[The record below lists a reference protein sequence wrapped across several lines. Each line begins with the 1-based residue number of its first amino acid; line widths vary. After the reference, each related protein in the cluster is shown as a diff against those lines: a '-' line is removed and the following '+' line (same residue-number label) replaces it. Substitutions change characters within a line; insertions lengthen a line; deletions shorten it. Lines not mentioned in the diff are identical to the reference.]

1 MKLNLEAKTLEE
13 EKIKA
18 YLEANASYMLAE
30 KINNGVR
37 IQKDGKKLL
46 NKKTLADFMKYACNE
61 ARKLAEKGANSACV
75 EDKIVYG
82 WAVHYFT
89 EDSIEGTL
97 FNEDGTE
104 YRIQA
109 SAIAKAPTVKYEPPK
124 PKPKPQI
131 SFFELLENTNNAQKQ
146 EDVCENSVEDDE
158 EPTEEEILEAAEQNE
173 EKGSSLCAD
182 PETGEVL
189 TEEEMREFDGDIEEP
204 YIDENE
210 IDSSAFDVEALAI
223 LDEIFGNDLEV
234 R

>member
-1 MKLNLEAKTLEE
+1 MKLNLEAKTPEE

-18 YLEANASYMLAE
+18 YLEANVSPMLAD
-30 KINNGVR
+30 KINNGGH
-37 IQKDGKKLL
+37 IQKDDKTLL
-46 NKKTLADFMKYACNE
+46 NKKTLADFMKYACDE
-61 ARKLAEKGANSACV
+61 ARKLAEKNANSACV

-97 FNEDGTE
+97 FNKDGTE
-104 YRIQA
+104 YKIQPSVA
-109 SAIAKAPTVKYEPPK
+109 AKAPTVKHEPPK

-131 SFFELLENTNNAQKQ
+131 SFFELFENTKATQKQ
-146 EDVCENSVEDDE
+146 EDVCKNSVEDDE
-158 EPTEEEILEAAEQNE
+158 EPTEEEILETVEENE
-173 EKGSSLCAD
+173 ETSTLRAD

-189 TEEEMREFDGDIEEP
+189 TEEEIREFDGDIEEP
-204 YIDENE
+204 NIDENE

-223 LDEIFGNDLEV
+223 LDEIFGNELEV

>member
-1 MKLNLEAKTLEE
+1 MRLNLEAKTPEE

-18 YLEANASYMLAE
+18 YLEANASSMLAE

-109 SAIAKAPTVKYEPPK
+109 SAIAKATTVKYEPPK
-124 PKPKPQI
+124 PKPKSQI
-131 SFFELLENTNNAQKQ
+131 SFFDLLENIDTTQKQ
-146 EDVCENSVEDDE
+146 GDVCKNSVEDDE
-158 EPTEEEILEAAEQNE
+158 EPTEDEILEAVGQNE
-173 EKGSSLCAD
+173 ERDSSLRAD

-189 TEEEMREFDGDIEEP
+189 TEEEMREFDGDIEESD
-204 YIDENE
+204 IDENE
-210 IDSSAFDVEALAI
+210 IDASAFDVEALAI
-223 LDEIFGNDLEV
+223 LDEIFGNELEV